1 MPNLSYETYNPH
13 STINVDMVFK
23 DGSCS
28 VIGLELL
35 QVVYNNASAFDKS
48 LADNMLMLKII
59 VVLSLIYVCC
69 PRSGLIDDVTKEK
82 EERKWKMCLCVYW
95 LWKL

>member
-1 MPNLSYETYNPH
+1 M
-13 STINVDMVFK
+13 
-23 DGSCS
+23 
-28 VIGLELL
+28 IGLELL
-35 QVVYNNASAFDKS
+35 QVVYNNASAFDKY

-69 PRSGLIDDVTKEK
+69 PRSGLIDDVTTEK

-95 LWKL
+95 LWKLWRYSHKLGTKFMFQI